1 MGNYGR
7 GNRRENNSVQDNSNM
22 GTMGAIVL
30 SGQRTGYN
38 ATENN
43 GDNTGSKLSR
53 KRNGS
58 TGVGAKWAI
67 HNNTP
72 LLRVVPS

>member
-1 MGNYGR
+1 
-7 GNRRENNSVQDNSNM
+7 M

-38 ATENN
+38 ATEDN
-43 GDNTGSKLSR
+43 GDDMGSKLSR

-58 TGVGAKWAI
+58 TGVGAKWAVHDSQLAVTETI
-67 HNNTP
+67 KCAD
-72 LLRVVPS
+72 